1 LQALSS
7 RTTPKPLRLERGSL
21 EPENVY
27 GQEKLC
33 TKNPT
38 HDCRCGQIKART
50 KDCAKGS
57 NRCGDYCRHCRRR
70 RSGHEVNGRPERPD
84 AENRGE
90 RAVWKKQNEDGQD
103 RAKEKT
109 LSTKASKFERPPTPA
124 LFHAVALIGLL
135 ELRTRDNMRAI
146 YCKNR
151 NGATL
156 KTLFSGPR
164 PFSPPEHAVVRAGL
178 MTPSPG
184 PFFLPHGRVDH

>member
-70 RSGHEVNGRPERPD
+70 RSGHEVNGRLERPD

-109 LSTKASKFERPPTPA
+109 LSTKASKFERPLHASSFPRRGIDRPTPRVT
-124 LFHAVALIGLL
+124 HARRHEVIYSSSFETQLEAQIG
-135 ELRTRDNMRAI
+135 RTRGIRRRGMNAMAPI
-146 YCKNR
+146 IMQ
-151 NGATL
+151 
-156 KTLFSGPR
+156 PI
-164 PFSPPEHAVVRAGL
+164 
-178 MTPSPG
+178 
-184 PFFLPHGRVDH
+184 

>member
-7 RTTPKPLRLERGSL
+7 RTIPKPLRLERGGL
-21 EPENVY
+21 EPENIY

-70 RSGHEVNGRPERPD
+70 RSGYEVNGRPERPD

-124 LFHAVALIGLL
+124 LFHAVALIGLPR
-135 ELRTRDNMRAI
+135 ELRTRDNMRTDI
-146 YCKNR
+146 
-151 NGATL
+151 
-156 KTLFSGPR
+156 
-164 PFSPPEHAVVRAGL
+164 
-178 MTPSPG
+178 
-184 PFFLPHGRVDH
+184 GRVGRTCERIPKEGHPSIKLNATSTLSCLWQTRRWQ

>member
-1 LQALSS
+1 MKAAGALIGLLRELRDNMGRYIDVSDCESGTEELLQALSS

-103 RAKEKT
+103 RAKEKK
-109 LSTKASKFERPPTPA
+109 LSTKASKFERPPT
-124 LFHAVALIGLL
+124 
-135 ELRTRDNMRAI
+135 RQ
-146 YCKNR
+146 
-151 NGATL
+151 
-156 KTLFSGPR
+156 LFSMPW
-164 PFSPPEHAVVRAGL
+164 H
-178 MTPSPG
+178 
-184 PFFLPHGRVDH
+184 

>member
-1 LQALSS
+1 MRAIGANCESGTEELLQALSS
-7 RTTPKPLRLERGSL
+7 RATPKPLRLERGSL

-124 LFHAVALIGLL
+124 LFHAVALIDLPR
-135 ELRTRDNMRAI
+135 ELRTRDNMRVSFETQLEAQI
-146 YCKNR
+146 GCTR
-151 NGATL
+151 GIRRRGMAPTIMQ
-156 KTLFSGPR
+156 PI
-164 PFSPPEHAVVRAGL
+164 
-178 MTPSPG
+178 
-184 PFFLPHGRVDH
+184 